1 MVVNEAAILDRLDDL
16 GFTAYQ
22 SEAYVAAIRL
32 GSATPR
38 ELVDESGVPQARIYD
53 IIDDLSDMG
62 LVEVREGSGSKQVTA
77 VPPEVSLEGFKQRRV
92 NDLAASVDEI
102 IERLE
107 AVHEPQRQD
116 REFVTMVDLEESAT
130 RHVRQ
135 VVESAEW
142 WLSLAL
148 PLHTYEVIADEVAAA
163 LDRNVTVRLVLPAED
178 ELGDVEFPRA
188 LTVRRR
194 GLADTLALADR
205 AYGVSSSLSVHG
217 DSDTYIV
224 TRDRNL
230 VSLFQNFFE
239 QFWPASETVQADER
253 EFPRRYLD
261 PWRTIT
267 DLLDHGFREDPAQ
280 YYAIVTGFDGATR
293 TRETREG
300 PLVDFELSGPVEA
313 DYTALLPTTASL
325 FIETDDS
332 VQTVGGWKAVD
343 ADIAA
348 DGIEIR
354 RS

>member
-1 MVVNEAAILDRLDDL
+1 MGVNEAAILDRLDDL
-16 GFTAYQ
+16 GFTTYQ

-38 ELVDESGVPQARIYD
+38 DLVDESGVPQARIYD
-53 IIDDLSDMG
+53 IIDDLSNMG
-62 LVEVREGSGSKQVTA
+62 LVEVREGSGSKQVIA

-92 NDLAASVDEI
+92 NDLAANVDEI
-102 IERLE
+102 IEGLE
-107 AVHEPQRQD
+107 AVHEPQRQNQ
-116 REFVTMVDLEESAT
+116 EFVTIVDLEESAI
-130 RHVRQ
+130 RHIRQ

-142 WLSLAL
+142 WLSLAV
-148 PLHTYEVIADEVAAA
+148 PFRIYEAVADEVAAA
-163 LDRNVTVRLVLPAED
+163 LDRNVTVRLVLPEET
-178 ELGDVEFPRA
+178 ELEGVELPPGLA
-188 LTVRRR
+188 VRRR

-205 AYGVSSSLSVHG
+205 EYGVSSSLSTRG

-230 VSLFQNFFE
+230 VFLFQNFFE
-239 QFWPASETVQADER
+239 QFWPASEVIQADRR

-267 DLLDHGFREDPAQ
+267 DLLDHGLQEDPTQ
-280 YYAIVTGFDGATR
+280 YHATVTGVDGDTR

-313 DYTALLPTTASL
+313 DYTTLLPVTASL
-325 FIETDDS
+325 LIEIDGS
-332 VQTVGGWKAVD
+332 VQTVGGRKAAD

-354 RS
+354 RL